1 LSTITLIHPPHI
13 NSTDD
18 RLDPPLGLLYLASH
32 LIKNNISVTILD
44 LSGKYEIKSSE
55 IPFSDY
61 YGITVYI
68 TSEEITKEIISKC
81 KTINPNSKIIVGG
94 AYPTSCPNNFSYAD
108 HVVVGYGEVAL
119 IDIIKGKE
127 SFHIIIGKEPEDFS
141 LFPAYNL
148 VDLDSYSRKIFNK
161 KSIPYLTSR
170 GCPYHCSFCGL
181 EKIHNSLKYKVR
193 FTSVDT
199 IIDHL
204 KRIKYELGIEDIN
217 FQDDIFTLNKKRL
230 FKILDE
236 IKKLNMSFRC
246 MGRAGYDD
254 EETYKKLSECGCK
267 QISWGIESGSQYIL
281 DRMNK
286 EVSIQDNYNVIK
298 WAKKHGITSRAFF
311 IIGYPGET
319 KETLEET
326 KQFII
331 NSNPDQFFVSTFV
344 PYPGTKVGDNP
355 KEFGITNIVDDYS
368 QFYQV
373 SKDGTGG
380 ITTDTVWLTKEEFRK
395 LELEFRKWIKQRNI
409 RGILQ
414 NYERILYKK
423 GMV

>member
-1 LSTITLIHPPHI
+1 LIHPPHI

-32 LIKNNISVTILD
+32 LIKNNIDVTILD
-44 LSGKYEIKSSE
+44 LSGKTKIKLND
-55 IPFSDY
+55 IPFSDF

-68 TSEEITKEIISKC
+68 TSEEITKEIIKKC
-81 KTINPNSKIIVGG
+81 KIKNPNSKIIVGG
-94 AYPTSCPNNFSYAD
+94 AYPTSRPNNFSYVD

-119 IDIIKGKE
+119 VNIITKKE
-127 SFHIIIGKEPEDFS
+127 NNHIIIGKEPEDFFI
-141 LFPAYNL
+141 FPSYNL
-148 VDLDSYSRKIFNK
+148 VDLNSYSRKIFIN

-170 GCPYHCSFCGL
+170 GCPHKCSFCGL
-181 EKIHNSLKYKVR
+181 EQIHNSLKYKVR
-193 FTSVDT
+193 FSKENIV
-199 IIDHL
+199 IEHL
-204 KRIKYELGIEDIN
+204 KRIKSEFGITNIN

-230 FKILDE
+230 FTILE
-236 IKKLNMSFRC
+236 GIKKLEIKFRC
-246 MGRAGYDD
+246 MGRAGYDT
-254 EETYKKLSECGCK
+254 EETYKKLAECGCE

-286 EVSIQDNYNVIK
+286 QTDVQDNYNVIK
-298 WAKKHGITSRAFF
+298 WSKKYGITSRAFF
-311 IIGYPGET
+311 IIGFPGET
-319 KETLEET
+319 EKTLEET

-355 KEFGITNIVDDYS
+355 EEFGITNIVNDYN
-368 QFYQV
+368 QFFQV

-380 ITTDTVWLTKEEFRK
+380 ITTDTKWLTKYEFRK
-395 LELEFRKWIKQRNI
+395 LEIEFREWIKQRSMK
-409 RGILQ
+409 GVLQ

>member
-18 RLDPPLGLLYLASH
+18 RLDPPLGLLYLSSH
-32 LIKNNISVTILD
+32 LVKNNIDVTILD
-44 LSGKYEIKSSE
+44 LSGKTKIELTE

-68 TSEEITKEIISKC
+68 TSEEVTKDIISKC
-81 KTINPNSKIIVGG
+81 KIINPNSKIIVGG
-94 AYPTSCPNNFSYAD
+94 AYPTACPDNFSYVD
-108 HVVVGYGEVAL
+108 HVVIGYGEVAL
-119 IDIIKGKE
+119 TDIIFGKE
-127 SFHIIIGKEPEDFS
+127 KNHIIIGKEPENFFI
-141 LFPAYNL
+141 FPSYEY
-148 VDLDSYSRKIFNK
+148 VDLNSYSRKISNNI
-161 KSIPYLTSR
+161 SIPYLTSR

-181 EKIHNSLKYKVR
+181 EKIHSTLRYKVK
-193 FTSVDT
+193 FASED
-199 IIDHL
+199 IIIKHL
-204 KRIKYELGIEDIN
+204 RKIKLELGIKSIN

-230 FKILDE
+230 FKILNE
-236 IKKLNMSFRC
+236 IKKLEINFRC

-281 DRMNK
+281 NRMNK
-286 EVSIQDNYNVIK
+286 EVTIQDNYNVIK
-298 WAKKHGITSRAFF
+298 WAKKYGITSRAFF
-311 IIGYPGET
+311 IIGFPGET

-331 NSNPDQFFVSTFV
+331 NSDPDQFFVSTFV

-355 KEFGITNIVDDYS
+355 EEFGITNIINDHN
-368 QFYQV
+368 QFFQV

-380 ITTDTVWLTKEEFRK
+380 MTTDTKWLTKEEFRK
-395 LELEFRKWIKQRNI
+395 LEIKFREWIKQRNMK
-409 RGILQ
+409 GILQ
-414 NYERILYKK
+414 NYEKLLYGKDI
-423 GMV
+423 